1 LAQQPELR
9 QQGKRLLRPLPP
21 ELTLSVIVSNSSST
35 FSFSPDIIGSPLA
48 SGALVAPCRYGMV
61 AGAIYVYN
69 SSGATKR
76 YYLWANMNQFNTTC
90 GAYNFATTSWGE
102 N

>member
-1 LAQQPELR
+1 
-9 QQGKRLLRPLPP
+9 
-21 ELTLSVIVSNSSST
+21 VSNSSST

-69 SSGATKR
+69 TSGTTKT
-76 YYLWANMNQFNTTC
+76 YYLWASLQQFNTSC
-90 GAYNFATTSWGE
+90 WAYIFANSLWGE
-102 N
+102 NQFFAIPAE